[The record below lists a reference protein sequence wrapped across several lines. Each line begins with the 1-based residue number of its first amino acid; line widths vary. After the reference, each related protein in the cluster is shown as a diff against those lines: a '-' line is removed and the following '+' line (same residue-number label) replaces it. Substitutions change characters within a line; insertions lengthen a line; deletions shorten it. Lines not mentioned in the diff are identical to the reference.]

1 MNKIG
6 NHLKEYFAIYLILLT
21 AVIIGLILLIKP
33 NKETNNE
40 TEYDTSMFHNI
51 NTKEALTLFEDN
63 KPHVL
68 LIGRKTCG
76 VCIDFLP
83 TLQIAIAKYQ
93 FELNYIELT
102 EMDSAS
108 EEYKKLKEKL
118 DYEYTLEEKT
128 DSFGAFMGV
137 TPMFIIIKNNKMVF
151 GYMGSMAESVIKTRL
166 EQYGIIKV

>member
-6 NHLKEYFAIYLILLT
+6 KHLKESYAIYLILFT
-21 AVIIGLILLIKP
+21 AIVVGCILFIKP
-33 NKETNNE
+33 NKEE
-40 TEYDTSMFHNI
+40 VVEYDTSMFTNI
-51 NTKEALTLFEDN
+51 NTREALSLFEDN
-63 KPHVL
+63 KTHVL

-83 TLQIAIAKYQ
+83 TLQIAIAKYH
-93 FELNYIELT
+93 FELNYLELT
-102 EMDSAS
+102 DMDQNS

-118 DYEYTLEEKT
+118 DYEYTLYDKT
-128 DSFGAFMGV
+128 DSFGSFMGT

-166 EQYGIIKV
+166 EQYGIIN